1 MAMIM
6 NKLKEGAINK
16 KGMEVK
22 TNEKYEKKKHNKKMT
37 VRIGCTTVIV
47 SADENDMVLL
57 N

>member
-1 MAMIM
+1 MIM

-22 TNEKYEKKKHNKKMT
+22 TNKKYEKKKHNKKMT

-47 SADENDMVLL
+47 SADENDMILL